1 MIDDSRDEDDETLT
15 VQLGELVNAEV
26 VRDEDLAATGTILD
40 DDATPTIAIGDD
52 RAKESAGQ
60 LTFGVRLDAASG
72 RRVEVGF
79 LTEDGSAKSG
89 SDYGAAEGRL
99 TFEPGQTS
107 ATISISVVDDH
118 LEEPDETF
126 QVRLVRPLNAEL
138 PSDPAGTGTI
148 VDDDVSVGQVWLAR
162 FGRTVATHV
171 VDAVGERLN
180 EAGASSSEVALS
192 GHRLRPAPVM
202 ATPQEA
208 VVMPFRALAP
218 QDLIAR
224 SSFRLVPFSGEEDPD
239 ARGSNWT
246 AWGRGAVT
254 RLAGRE
260 AEADLSLRGTI
271 ATATGGV
278 DYDWG
283 GVLTGLA
290 VAYSGG
296 GGNFQTEGTHLQ
308 PRNGTA
314 ESWLVSAHPYVRLDL
329 AEWLEVW
336 GLFGYGLGMMSLTE
350 DAAVRADIGMMM
362 GATGVRGILLAP
374 VANGGFGVA
383 VRSDGFAMRANAE
396 AAGRQ
401 PAFEADAVR
410 GRLLVEGTY
419 DAQLGDGSLLTPTAE
434 AGVRYDAGHAEE
446 GLGAELGGG
455 MRYLK
460 PEWGLTV
467 TANGRFVLAHREG
480 EFQEWGLRGSLQW
493 SPGSGGLGPALGVSS
508 SWGTATSGVQR
519 LWVQGATPYLAVPDA
534 APAGRLDARFAY
546 GVSAEVLGTSAL
558 LTPYAGLTLS
568 DGGIQAYRLG
578 GRANLGTFSL
588 SLEGQRRESAA
599 AAPVHGITLSGSLRW

>member
-1 MIDDSRDEDDETLT
+1 M
-15 VQLGELVNAEV
+15 
-26 VRDEDLAATGTILD
+26 
-40 DDATPTIAIGDD
+40 
-52 RAKESAGQ
+52 
-60 LTFGVRLDAASG
+60 RLDAASG
-72 RRVEVGF
+72 RRVEVDF
-79 LTEDGSAKSG
+79 LTEDGSAQSG

-99 TFEPGQTS
+99 TLEPGQTS
-107 ATISISVVDDH
+107 ATISINVVNDH

-126 QVRLVRPLNAEL
+126 QVRLVQPLNAEL

-148 VDDDVSVGQVWLAR
+148 IDDDVSVGQVWLAR

-171 VDAVGERLN
+171 VDAVDERLS

-192 GHRLRPAPVM
+192 GHRLQPAPVM
-202 ATPQEA
+202 ATPQES
-208 VVMPFRALAP
+208 VVLPFRALAP
-218 QDLIAR
+218 QDLLAG
-224 SSFRLVPFSGEEDPD
+224 SSFRLVPFASEEDTGG
-239 ARGSNWT
+239 RGSGWT

-260 AEADLSLRGTI
+260 ARADLSLRGTI
-271 ATATGGV
+271 ATGTGGV

-296 GGNFQTEGTHLQ
+296 GGNFRTEGAHLQ

-314 ESWLVSAHPYVRLDL
+314 ESWLVSAHPYARVTLS
-329 AEWLEVW
+329 EWLEVW

-350 DAAVRADIGMMM
+350 DASVHTDISMMM

-401 PAFEADAVR
+401 PEIEADAVR
-410 GRLLVEGTY
+410 GRLLLEGTY
-419 DAQLGDGSLLTPTAE
+419 DAQLGDGSVLTPAVE
-434 AGVRYDAGHAEE
+434 AGMRYDAGHAEE

-455 MRYLK
+455 MRYVK
-460 PEWGLTV
+460 SEWGLTA
-467 TANGRFVLAHREG
+467 TANGRFVLAHQDG
-480 EFQEWGLRGSLQW
+480 GFQEWGLRGSLQW
-493 SPGSGGLGPALGVSS
+493 SPGSGGLGPSLGLNS

-519 LWVQGATPYLAVPDA
+519 LWAQGATPYLAAADA
-534 APAGRLDARFAY
+534 VPAGRLDARFAY
-546 GVSAEVLGTSAL
+546 GMSVDLLGTSAL

-568 DGGIQAYRLG
+568 DGGTQVYRLG
-578 GRANLGTFSL
+578 GRASMGTFSL
-588 SLEGQRRESAA
+588 SLEGERRESGA
-599 AAPVHGITLSGSLRW
+599 AAPAHGITLSGSLRW